1 VTQDVTL
8 KRCFGEKTKLAD
20 CDWDYLSGLE
30 TLAEPKQ
37 HMPRLVDLLAYLAQP
52 EHENIWVLLDIKR
65 DDDPDEL
72 LAATALAIA
81 SIKPSRPWK
90 DRIILGAWTGHYI
103 DLCRKYLPGFSIA
116 YINWSV
122 TQASR
127 LLRESDVGFNMLQPS
142 LVGPSGS
149 RFIRETRQARRNLFV
164 WTVNKDRWMH
174 WSIRKQVD
182 GVITDDPKRFLDVCE
197 QWKAG
202 GGQTSTTPGQ
212 FQWEVSA
219 QLMLIVFAPLL
230 WYIARTANRRRVVPI
245 KV

>member
-1 VTQDVTL
+1 M
-8 KRCFGEKTKLAD
+8 
-20 CDWDYLSGLE
+20 
-30 TLAEPKQ
+30 AEPKQ
-37 HMPRLVDLLAYLAQP
+37 RMPRLVDLLAYLARP
-52 EHENIWVLLDIKR
+52 ENENIWVLLDIKR

-72 LAATALAIA
+72 LSATAAAIA
-81 SIKPSRPWK
+81 SVKPSRPWK

-116 YINWSV
+116 FINWSLSEA
-122 TQASR
+122 TR

-149 RFIRETRQARRNLFV
+149 RFIRETRKARRNLFV
-164 WTVNKDRWMH
+164 WTVNKERWMH
-174 WSIRKQVD
+174 WSIRKGVD

-202 GGQTSTTPGQ
+202 GGQRSTTPGQ
-212 FQWEVSA
+212 VLSEAFVQFV
-219 QLMLIVFAPLL
+219 MIVFAPLV
-230 WYIARTANRRRVVPI
+230 WFVVRRNRKRVVPV